1 MRYSDDAIA
10 YFARTPDKATVKLV
24 FCSPQDFAVNVNYN
38 PYRLRVVTKQETE
51 NLPVYFTI
59 SQNGVMRIVNETAAK
74 KCDVFVD
81 MLLKRNSYD
90 QE

>member
-24 FCSPQDFAVNVNYN
+24 FCSPQDFAVNVSYN

-59 SQNGVMRIVNETAAK
+59 SQNGVMRIVNEASAR
-74 KCDVFVD
+74 KCDVFAE
-81 MLLKRNSYD
+81 MRNKRESF
-90 QE
+90 E